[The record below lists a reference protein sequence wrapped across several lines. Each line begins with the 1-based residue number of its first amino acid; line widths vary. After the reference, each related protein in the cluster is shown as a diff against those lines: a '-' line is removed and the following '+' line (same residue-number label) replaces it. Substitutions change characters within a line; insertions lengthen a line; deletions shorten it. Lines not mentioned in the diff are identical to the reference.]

1 MRIDRSTRVRPGAV
15 CRRAAP
21 CYPLGTQAARRFAS
35 RVPRAPDERH
45 VLLMVTNHRPRRHT
59 ILAPARRRRQLPC
72 ALLGVALLFA
82 GACARDAQQEAP
94 PPPEVTVAQPVEREV
109 GVDLQATGTVTGV
122 ETVEV
127 RARVQGFVEQIHFR
141 AGSVVAEGDLLFTID
156 PRPFRARLAQA
167 EADLAGREA
176 TLQLARSNLAKAKA
190 LAKSQVMAAQELDTR
205 TAESAKADAD
215 VALARA
221 NVDAAR
227 LDLAYTEVRA
237 PIGGRIGRNLVDKGA
252 LVGAADPTL
261 LATIVNDARVYVYFD
276 VSERQMP
283 GFLRGRQVLDAA
295 AGATPQPVLLARA
308 DESDFAH
315 AGAIDSADNRL
326 DADTGTLRIRAVF
339 DNPDRAIVPGT
350 FVRLKIPTGRE
361 QAMLVPDLAVGTDQ
375 GGRYVLVVGDGN
387 VVERRGVEVG
397 ALSDRLRR
405 ITRGLDRE
413 QWVVVNGLQ
422 RARPGTAVAPQR
434 STAEALLEGAPN
446 TPSGTAG

>member
-1 MRIDRSTRVRPGAV
+1 M
-15 CRRAAP
+15 
-21 CYPLGTQAARRFAS
+21 
-35 RVPRAPDERH
+35 
-45 VLLMVTNHRPRRHT
+45 HRPRT
-59 ILAPARRRRQLPC
+59 LSSVVPARPGRCRVLGC
-72 ALLGVALLFA
+72 VLAAALLA
-82 GACARDAQQEAP
+82 GGCAGEVPQELP
-94 PPPEVTVAQPVEREV
+94 PPPEVTVARPVEREI

-167 EADLAGREA
+167 EAELAGREA

-205 TAESAKADAD
+205 TAEFDKAAAD

-221 NVDAAR
+221 NVDAAQ
-227 LDLAYTEVRA
+227 LDLAWTEVRA

-261 LATIVNDARVYVYFD
+261 LATIVNDTRVYVYFD
-276 VSERQMP
+276 VSEKQMLD
-283 GFLRGRQVLDAA
+283 FLRARPGTPDGGDARPA
-295 AGATPQPVLLARA
+295 QPVLLARA
-308 DESDFAH
+308 DETEFARR
-315 AGAIDSADNRL
+315 GTIDSADNQL

-339 DNPDRAIVPGT
+339 DNPDRAVVPGT

-361 QAMLVPDLAVGTDQ
+361 QAVLVPDLAVGTDQ
-375 GGRYVLVVGDGN
+375 GGRYVLVVGDGD
-387 VVERRGVEVG
+387 VVERRAVEVG
-397 ALSDRLRR
+397 ALVDRMRR
-405 ITRGLDRE
+405 ITSGLDRE

-422 RARPGTAVAPQR
+422 RARPGAPVVPQR
-434 STAEALLEGAPN
+434 STAEAQLEGPQRTQPGA
-446 TPSGTAG
+446 AG

>member
-1 MRIDRSTRVRPGAV
+1 MPTIVRRPS
-15 CRRAAP
+15 C
-21 CYPLGTQAARRFAS
+21 AS
-35 RVPRAPDERH
+35 S
-45 VLLMVTNHRPRRHT
+45 
-59 ILAPARRRRQLPC
+59 RRRVVC
-72 ALLGVALLFA
+72 ALCGPIAATLLA
-82 GACARDAQQEAP
+82 SACARDARQEAP
-94 PPPEVTVAQPVEREV
+94 PPPEVTVALPVEREV
-109 GVDLQATGTVTGV
+109 GVDLQATGTVTGL

-127 RARVQGFVEQIHFR
+127 RARVQGFVEQIHLA

-167 EADLAGREA
+167 EAELAGREA

-205 TAESAKADAD
+205 NAEFAKAEAD

-221 NVDAAR
+221 NVDAAQ

-237 PIGGRIGRNLVDKGA
+237 PISGRIGRNLVDKGA

-283 GFLRGRQVLDAA
+283 GFLRGRRSVHRAVGEA
-295 AGATPQPVLLARA
+295 PQPVLLARA
-308 DESDFAH
+308 DEQDFAY
-315 AGAIDSADNRL
+315 AGEIDSADNRL
-326 DADTGTLRIRAVF
+326 DADTGTLRLRAVF

-350 FVRLKIPTGRE
+350 FVRLRIPTGRE
-361 QAMLVPDLAVGTDQ
+361 QAVLVPDLAVGTDQ
-375 GGRYVLVVGDGN
+375 GGRYVLVVGDDN
-387 VVERRGVEVG
+387 VVERRAVEVG
-397 ALSDRLRR
+397 VLVDRMRR
-405 ITRGLDRE
+405 ITSGLGRE

-422 RARPGTAVAPQR
+422 RARPGSAVAPQR
-434 STAEALLEGAPN
+434 STAEALLERAPN

>member
-1 MRIDRSTRVRPGAV
+1 MVTIARRPPTAV
-15 CRRAAP
+15 SRRRAVRAL
-21 CYPLGTQAARRFAS
+21 CVALGTTL
-35 RVPRAPDERH
+35 V
-45 VLLMVTNHRPRRHT
+45 
-59 ILAPARRRRQLPC
+59 
-72 ALLGVALLFA
+72 A
-82 GACARDAQQEAP
+82 GACARDVQQEAP
-94 PPPEVTVAQPVEREV
+94 PPPEVTVAQPVEREI
-109 GVDLQATGTVTGV
+109 GLDLQATGTVTGV

-127 RARVQGFVEQIHFR
+127 RARVQGFIEQIHFA

-167 EADLAGREA
+167 DAELAGREA

-205 TAESAKADAD
+205 TAEFAKAEAD

-221 NVDAAR
+221 NVDAAK

-237 PIGGRIGRNLVDKGA
+237 PISGRIGRNLVDKGA

-283 GFLRGRQVLDAA
+283 GFLRGRTSAHGAPDAA
-295 AGATPQPVLLARA
+295 PLPVLLARA
-308 DESDFAH
+308 DESGFAH
-315 AGAIDSADNRL
+315 AGTIDSADNQL

-339 DNPDRAIVPGT
+339 DNADRAIVPGT

-361 QAMLVPDLAVGTDQ
+361 PAVLVPDLAVGTDQ

-397 ALSDRLRR
+397 ALVDRLRR
-405 ITRGLDRE
+405 ITGGLDRD

-422 RARPGTAVAPQR
+422 RARPGAPVAPQR
-434 STAEALLEGAPN
+434 STVEALLETAPN
-446 TPSGTAG
+446 TPAGTAG